1 MTQKDKDLLLKDL
14 CARLPYGVKAY
25 VRNWSKL
32 DRKYYEGTYTVAS
45 IHPSLNTIL
54 AYSERSSVEV
64 IVGYDDHEIK
74 PYLFPMSSMTPEQ
87 ENEWNDLFHNPLDEL
102 FTKDK
107 NGGIE
112 RNEKLL
118 LISKS
123 MLDPIQWCYKNNFDI
138 LGFIPMGLAI
148 DATGLNIY

>member
-1 MTQKDKDLLLKDL
+1 MAITQKDKDLLLKDI
-14 CARLPYGVKAY
+14 CARLPYNVKIQTIETWSNKPNKIEILKEIFIPEDNIPRCGVGGVPIEY
-25 VRNWSKL
+25 
-32 DRKYYEGTYTVAS
+32 
-45 IHPSLNTIL
+45 
-54 AYSERSSVEV
+54 
-64 IVGYDDHEIK
+64 IK
-74 PYLFPMSSMTPEQ
+74 PYLFPLSSMTPEQ

-107 NGGIE
+107 NGGVE

-123 MLDPIQWCYKNNFDI
+123 MIDPIQWCYKNHFDVFG
-138 LGFIPMGLAI
+138 LIPMGLAN